1 MSNYIQ
7 AFDDRLRN
15 LFQIKAAEFTRYAEE
30 EPGTA
35 LITTQLAGLYQD
47 LIEALSH

>member
-7 AFDDRLRN
+7 AFEERLLT
-15 LFQIKAAEFTRYAEE
+15 LFQRKAAEFTRYAED
-30 EPGTA
+30 EPRTA

-47 LIEALSH
+47 LIESLNH